1 MSPRPK
7 KPGDGPPAVDGRR
20 TRWESHR
27 EARREELVLAAVT
40 AIDRHGSDASIDEIA
55 RVAEVS
61 KPVLYRYFSDKDDL
75 HAAVG
80 RWGAMQ
86 VLERVTPRM
95 LADVPMKQRVYD
107 ASSAYFE
114 VLEEHPEVFRLLI
127 EHRATR
133 ADDPLTDGKAT
144 VAEAIERVM
153 SDGIAA
159 LGLPTQR
166 SAPWSHGVVGLGLAT
181 GEWWLEHRTG
191 EQAPD
196 RETVAR
202 YLADFVWGAMVGVS
216 RSFGVPHAVE
226 QP

>member
-7 KPGDGPPAVDGRR
+7 KPDTDGPVVDGRR
-20 TRWESHR
+20 TRWDAHR
-27 EARREELVLAAVT
+27 ESRREELVVAAVA
-40 AIDRHGSDASIDEIA
+40 AIDRFGTEASIDQIA
-55 RVAEVS
+55 QVAGVS

-80 RWGAMQ
+80 RWGALQ
-86 VLERVTPRM
+86 VLDRVTPRM

-107 ASSAYFE
+107 AAAAYFE
-114 VLEEHPEVFRLLI
+114 VLEEHPQVFVLLVA
-127 EHRATR
+127 HRSTS
-133 ADDPLTDGKAT
+133 ADDPLTHGKAT

-153 SDGIAA
+153 TDGIAA
-159 LGLPTQR
+159 LGLPTHR

-181 GEWWLEHRTG
+181 GEWWLEHRESPT
-191 EQAPD
+191 APD
-196 RETVAR
+196 RDTVAR